1 LSESGFQGEVQN
13 SVTVLQNSIFE
24 RQRQKKDAPFKAL

>member
-1 LSESGFQGEVQN
+1 VQN

-24 RQRQKKDAPFKAL
+24 RQRQKKDVPFNALELEIIFGN